1 MATNESLKLVDDAL
15 QTGNCGW
22 AIRYMENYLAAWP
35 EQHTSQKLAE
45 IREDYDRMENYWQQ
59 GGEDQQRETL
69 YQRLLQRMYVLY
81 ANVMHYHR
89 MKASPYQNSLYT
101 RVRQAQRD
109 WSLTAIRQEMEGFV
123 SNVAMLQLEPDNKRG
138 AKSQELYRD
147 HQQQMNQLFEY
158 VLTSRQWSEGVGSQF
173 VDMLTSP
180 TIDTVDQQ
188 LLIAAVSLSL
198 LNQFDVAKFRMLT
211 EVYRLSQDEAVRQ
224 RALVGWALSVSDTYQ
239 KVYPEQRE
247 LLTALLES
255 EQVCQELTELQIQLI
270 YCLNEEK
277 DSRTIRKE
285 IMPDLLKSSSKM
297 MTNDIETEEERLEE
311 VLHPEV
317 SEERMEHLEAS
328 MRRVQDMQKEG
339 VDVFYHGFSQI
350 KRYPFFYDISN
361 WLVPFFI
368 QHPDIAQFVENNND
382 IRFLKKVFATNAF
395 CNSDKYSFVIAFQEV
410 IGRLPQQMREMMQR
424 GEYSAEELGETV
436 EHSAAYER
444 RLYLMDIYRFFRL
457 YPHRAELANPF
468 NTDNDE
474 MGGCDFFSRTLLGN
488 TPIEQYKVQIVRQL
502 KKHQMNHAAQR
513 LLQTFAD
520 SCRDMQYYLWT
531 RDYDHAL
538 QLNPKHER
546 ALLGKGRQLYEQG
559 LYEEALTWFEQL
571 STCYPE
577 KAGNQLYVAI
587 CLVQLERYEE
597 ALKPLY
603 RLNYEQ
609 PENDAVNRVLAWTLT
624 CQGKLEQATNIY
636 EQLIGR
642 EQQKDDDLKNYGYCL
657 WLQGQVS
664 RASELFHQYCQ
675 RYQQNTTLQ
684 SDFFDTEWLKKRG
697 ITTVEIN
704 MMLSLL

>member
-1 MATNESLKLVDDAL
+1 MVTNESLKLVDEAL

-45 IREDYDRMENYWQQ
+45 IREDYERMESYWQQ
-59 GGEDQQRETL
+59 GGEDQQREIL

-123 SNVAMLQLEPDNKRG
+123 SNVAMLQLEPENKRV
-138 AKSQELYRD
+138 ATSQALYRE

-158 VLTSRQWSEGVGSQF
+158 VLTSRQWSDGVGSQF

-180 TIDTVDQQ
+180 TIDSVDQQ

-198 LNQFDVAKFRMLT
+198 LNQFDMAKFRMLT

-224 RALVGWALSVSDTYQ
+224 RALVGWALSVSDTYRN
-239 KVYPEQRE
+239 VYPEQRE
-247 LLTALLES
+247 LLTALLQS

-277 DSRTIRKE
+277 DSRTIQKE
-285 IMPDLLKSSSKM
+285 IMPDLLKNSSKM
-297 MTNDIETEEERLEE
+297 MADDIDKEEERLEE

-317 SEERMEHLEAS
+317 SEERMEHLETS

-339 VDVFYHGFSQI
+339 VDVFYHGFSQT

-368 QHPDIAQFVENNND
+368 QHPDIAQFIDNNNLL
-382 IRFLKKVFATNAF
+382 FLKKIFASNAF

-410 IGRLPQQMREMMQR
+410 IAHLPEQIREMMQR
-424 GEYSAEELGETV
+424 GEYSPEELGETV
-436 EHSAAYER
+436 ERSAAYER
-444 RLYLMDIYRFFRL
+444 RVYLMDIYRFFRL

-468 NTDNDE
+468 EVDSDE
-474 MGGCDFFSRTLLGN
+474 VGGCDFFSRALLGD

-513 LLQTFAD
+513 LLQTFAE

-559 LYEEALTWFEQL
+559 QYDEALSWFEQL
-571 STCYPE
+571 SACYPE
-577 KAGNQLYVAI
+577 KTGNQLYVAI

-636 EQLIGR
+636 EQLISR

-675 RYQQNTTLQ
+675 RNQQNTTLQ
-684 SDFFDTEWLKKRG
+684 TDFFDTEWLKKRG